1 MQISKGLAAKARLTM
16 DNGTKLYIEVRDGSN
31 FHNFYTTYTVHG
43 HGRGRVIDLNA
54 PRHRGFAD
62 SLEEATEKIARTI
75 NQHAKRTGGSRV
87 AGIKIWIYRK
97 RLYRKRFQTP
107 PDILGLTRV
116 NCPWTYRHS
125 IATPTHSIESKA
137 APMRRLLIHQEANH

>member
-1 MQISKGLAAKARLTM
+1 MQIPKELAAKARLTM

-43 HGRGRVIDLNA
+43 RGRGRVIDPGL

-62 SLEEATEKIARTI
+62 SIEEAAEKIAGTI
-75 NQHAKRTGGSRV
+75 NQHARRTQGSRV
-87 AGIKIWIYRK
+87 ADIKIWIYRK
-97 RLYRKRFQTP
+97 RLYRQRFRTP

-116 NCPWTYRHS
+116 NCPWTDRHS
-125 IATPTHSIESKA
+125 IATPTHSIKSRA
-137 APMRRLLIHQEANH
+137 ASSGRLLIHQEANH

>member
-1 MQISKGLAAKARLTM
+1 MQIPKELAAKARLTM
-16 DNGTKLYIEVRDGSN
+16 DNGTKLYIEIRDGSN
-31 FHNFYTTYTVHG
+31 FHNFYTTYTVHD

-62 SLEEATEKIARTI
+62 SLEEAVEKIARTI

-137 APMRRLLIHQEANH
+137 ASSGRLLIPQEANH